1 MKHID
6 WQLHSIA
13 CQKSKSIVIKKKS
26 YFITITMDKNSNFE
40 NLDNLN
46 VQQLREELEWLK
58 LEKED
63 LKRKIKFQKRR
74 HEELIA
80 FLKSNEEG

>member
-1 MKHID
+1 MVD
-6 WQLHSIA
+6 EAYRLTIA
-13 CQKSKSIVIKKKS
+13 FNCVPEITK
-26 YFITITMDKNSNFE
+26 YFITIKMDKNSNFE
-40 NLDNLN
+40 NLDNLD

-80 FLKSNEEG
+80 FLKSNEE

>member
-1 MKHID
+1 MVD
-6 WQLHSIA
+6 EAYRLTIA
-13 CQKSKSIVIKKKS
+13 FNCVSGITK

-80 FLKSNEEG
+80 FLKSNEE

>member
-1 MKHID
+1 
-6 WQLHSIA
+6 
-13 CQKSKSIVIKKKS
+13 
-26 YFITITMDKNSNFE
+26 MDENSNFE

-63 LKRKIKFQKRR
+63 LKRKIKVQKRR

-80 FLKSNEEG
+80 LLKSNEEG